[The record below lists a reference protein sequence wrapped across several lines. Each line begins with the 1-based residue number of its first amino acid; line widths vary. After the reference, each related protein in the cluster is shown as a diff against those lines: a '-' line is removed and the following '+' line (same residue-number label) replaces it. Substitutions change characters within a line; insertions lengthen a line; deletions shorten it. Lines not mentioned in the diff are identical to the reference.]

1 MREIADQHE
10 RALVTAR
17 DRIGDLEAK
26 LERGGGGGGDDASAA
41 SDASTDAKVPEL
53 QKKLRVAA
61 ATVKKLRARETE
73 LEEAL
78 KAATGGEGGDDA
90 AKAAEAEAAEA
101 RTRLDEKAAEVES
114 LSDALEAE
122 RESSRSLKLALEE
135 QTAATKKAA
144 TAATTAATKE
154 LDAERAT
161 SSELRAKTQEMAQII
176 EQLND
181 ALAESHAAEE
191 DARAAEEVRDAMAE
205 QNESALRADVANLTS
220 EARPRSIT
228 LVPIPPRSRGERRS
242 LRTLLPGARTHL
254 SAQGPSRRSIPTHT
268 PRRLSTPLLTPMN
281 STPISSQTCHGPP
294 TLSISERQLLDWVTQ
309 IALALDHIHAL
320 RVMHRDLK
328 TQNIFLGRGGVVK
341 LGDFG
346 ISKVLERTDD
356 FATTVTGTPYYLAPE
371 VCTNQPYTLKSD
383 VWSLGC
389 VAYEIATLRHA
400 FAADSLLSLVYQIV
414 NGTCPPIPTE
424 RGYVLVHTGPH
435 TTPFAW

>member
-1 MREIADQHE
+1 MAEREEALREAQLLSALRHPNIIAYKESFIED
-10 RALVTAR
+10 ADKTLVIVTAYAEE
-17 DRIGDLEAK
+17 GDLFTHIK
-26 LERGGGGGGDDASAA
+26 
-41 SDASTDAKVPEL
+41 
-53 QKKLRVAA
+53 
-61 ATVKKLRARETE
+61 RARES
-73 LEEAL
+73 
-78 KAATGGEGGDDA
+78 G
-90 AKAAEAEAAEA
+90 
-101 RTRLDEKAAEVES
+101 RRFRRVRRLF
-114 LSDALEAE
+114 
-122 RESSRSLKLALEE
+122 
-135 QTAATKKAA
+135 
-144 TAATTAATKE
+144 
-154 LDAERAT
+154 
-161 SSELRAKTQEMAQII
+161 
-176 EQLND
+176 
-181 ALAESHAAEE
+181 
-191 DARAAEEVRDAMAE
+191 
-205 QNESALRADVANLTS
+205 
-220 EARPRSIT
+220 T
-228 LVPIPPRSRGERRS
+228 LVPIRPRRRRGARRS
-242 LRTLLPGARTHL
+242 LRTLLPGARKHL

-281 STPISSQTCHGPP
+281 STPISSQMCHGPP